1 MNKRLS
7 FLTLASI
14 LFSTQVFADNND
26 NSNNSGRIS
35 EDNISQSQANP
46 NYESTYKARRNPVST
61 AFAVAPLPSATC
73 RSGSALGIQGMG
85 FGITGG
91 GDKAVLSCE
100 INEAVRI
107 AATVLGDQVTALH
120 IFCQN
125 EHAKVAP
132 ACKAIAE
139 QKTATAASMDNYSLN
154 VNPLTSS
161 HTVKKN

>member
-7 FLTLASI
+7 FLILASI
-14 LFSTQVFADNND
+14 FISTQALADNND

-46 NYESTYKARRNPVST
+46 NINYESNYEARRNPVAT

-73 RSGSALGIQGMG
+73 RSGAALGIQGMG

-100 INEAVRI
+100 INEDARI

-139 QKTATAASMDNYSLN
+139 RETVNAVRADSYSLN
-154 VNPLTSS
+154 ANPLTNS
-161 HTVKKN
+161 VKKN

>member
-1 MNKRLS
+1 MNRNLKILLVIATS
-7 FLTLASI
+7 FSPIQA
-14 LFSTQVFADNND
+14 FADFNN

-35 EDNISQSQANP
+35 EDTISQSQANP
-46 NYESTYKARRNPVST
+46 NTNIDYEARRNPVST

-73 RSGSALGIQGMG
+73 RSGAALGVQGMG

-91 GDKAVLSCE
+91 GDKAVVNCE
-100 INEAVRI
+100 INEAARI

-132 ACKAIAE
+132 ACRAIAE
-139 QKTATAASMDNYSLN
+139 RETANVTSSDNYSLN
-154 VNPLTSS
+154 VNPLT
-161 HTVKKN
+161 K

>member
-1 MNKRLS
+1 MYKSLKI
-7 FLTLASI
+7 FLAFATI
-14 LFSTQVFADNND
+14 LFTSQAIADNNN

-46 NYESTYKARRNPVST
+46 NISYNSEARRNPVST

-73 RSGSALGIQGMG
+73 RSGAALGVQGMG

-91 GDKAVLSCE
+91 GDKAVVSCE
-100 INEAVRI
+100 INEATRI

-125 EHAKVAP
+125 EYAKVAP
-132 ACKAIAE
+132 ACKAIAAHAAAN
-139 QKTATAASMDNYSLN
+139 TATLEKHSLN
-154 VNPLTSS
+154 ANPLT
-161 HTVKKN
+161 N

>member
-1 MNKRLS
+1 MSKRLS
-7 FLTLASI
+7 FLILASI
-14 LFSTQVFADNND
+14 ISTQALADNND

-46 NYESTYKARRNPVST
+46 NINYESNYEARRNPVST

-73 RSGSALGIQGMG
+73 RSGAALGIQGMG

-139 QKTATAASMDNYSLN
+139 RETVNAERADNYSLN
-154 VNPLTSS
+154 VNPLT
-161 HTVKKN
+161 K

>member
-7 FLTLASI
+7 FLILASI
-14 LFSTQVFADNND
+14 FISTQALADNND

-46 NYESTYKARRNPVST
+46 NYESNYEARRNPVST

-73 RSGSALGIQGMG
+73 RSGAALGIQGMG

-100 INEAVRI
+100 INEAARI

-139 QKTATAASMDNYSLN
+139 RETVNAVRDDNYSLN
-154 VNPLTSS
+154 ANPLTNS
-161 HTVKKN
+161 HSVKRN